1 MSRSWT
7 LAAAALLVASMMMS
21 PAAAFYSS
29 KGPVVELTGSNLK
42 DKVKSAG
49 VMLVEFY
56 APWCGHCQ
64 ALKPAWEQAAKA
76 LKGIVAV
83 GAADCDAHKEVAGEF
98 RVQGFPTIKLLYVD
112 NAGGSVKSVDYNGGR
127 TAKELVTFALD
138 KAKALALK
146 RLGEKPDSGSGGSRG
161 GGGGGGGGGSDSGFY
176 QGTDV
181 VVLTDDN
188 FKSQV
193 VKSDDLWLVEMY
205 APWCGH
211 CKALKPAWIEA
222 AGELQGKVKVG
233 AVDCTAHQAVCQEYG
248 VQGYPTIKF
257 FGQNKRSP
265 EDYQGGRDVGSIVA
279 FGNNKFAAMVPPPE
293 PVELTSADVFGK
305 ECVGDASGAK
315 AKRLC
320 ILAFLPNLLDSKA
333 AGRNRYIKTLKGLA
347 EAYKDKPYSYL
358 WVEGG
363 AQPGLEAN
371 FDVGGFGYP
380 AVVAFNPADK
390 KYTVCKSAFELAHVK
405 DWMEAMRMGGTG
417 AVPLHGSLATPAKLA
432 PWDGQ
437 DAKEEAVDE
446 FSLDDILNEEL

>member
-1 MSRSWT
+1 MSRART
-7 LAAAALLVASMMMS
+7 LAAAALLVATILVS

-29 KGPVVELTGSNLK
+29 KGPVVELTSSNLK
-42 DKVKSAG
+42 DKVKGAG

-56 APWCGHCQ
+56 APWCGHCK

-76 LKGIVAV
+76 LRGIVAV
-83 GAADCDAHKEVAGEF
+83 GAADCDTHKEVAGEY

-112 NAGGSVKSVDYNGGR
+112 DASGSIKTVDYNGGR

-138 KAKALALK
+138 KAKSLALK
-146 RLGEKPDSGSGGSRG
+146 RLGEKADSGSSRG
-161 GGGGGGGGGSDSGFY
+161 SGAGNGGGSDNGFY

-181 VVLTDDN
+181 IVLTEDN

-193 VKSDDLWLVEMY
+193 VKSDELWLVEMY

-222 AGELQGKVKVG
+222 AGELAGKVRLG
-233 AVDCTAHQAVCQEYG
+233 AVDCTVHQSVCQEYG

-265 EDYQGGRDVGSIVA
+265 EDYNGGRDSGSIVA
-279 FGNNKFAAMVPPPE
+279 WGNSKFAAMVPPPE

-315 AKRLC
+315 PKRMC
-320 ILAFLPNLLDSKA
+320 IIAFLPNLLDSKA

-358 WVEGG
+358 WVEG
-363 AQPGLEAN
+363 AQQPALEAN

-380 AVVAFNPADK
+380 AVVAFNPSEK
-390 KYTVCKSAFELAHVK
+390 KYTVCKSAFELSHVK
-405 DWMEAMRMGGTG
+405 DWMETMRMGGTG
-417 AVPLHGSLATPAKLA
+417 AVPLHGSLATPSRLT

-437 DAKEEAVDE
+437 DAQEEAVDE